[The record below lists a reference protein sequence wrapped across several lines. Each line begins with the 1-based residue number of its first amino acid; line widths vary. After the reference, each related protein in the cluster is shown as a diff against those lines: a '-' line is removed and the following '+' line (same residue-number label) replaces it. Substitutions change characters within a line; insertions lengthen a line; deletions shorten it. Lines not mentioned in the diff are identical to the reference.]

1 MASTLVVASL
11 HRDDSAP
18 GVDNWH
24 RSVQPQTCPTSGA
37 PSALHFQTTSVA
49 QYQASLVTA
58 RIEERAI
65 PALAPAV
72 GKPVLAVLAE
82 QEALVNKQEDF
93 VVAVLEAR

>member
-1 MASTLVVASL
+1 
-11 HRDDSAP
+11 
-18 GVDNWH
+18 
-24 RSVQPQTCPTSGA
+24 
-37 PSALHFQTTSVA
+37 LHFQTTPVA
-49 QYQASLVTA
+49 LAIQKRA